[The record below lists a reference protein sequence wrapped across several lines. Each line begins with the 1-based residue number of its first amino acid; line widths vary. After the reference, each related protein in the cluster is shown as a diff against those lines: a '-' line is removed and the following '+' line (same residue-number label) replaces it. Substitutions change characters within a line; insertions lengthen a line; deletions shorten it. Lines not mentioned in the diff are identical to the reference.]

1 MSSFPKL
8 TGAALAAGAAL
19 LLVAGCET
27 GRTNKQH
34 NEAMVLSDVST
45 TGKQDPAF
53 TADGK
58 GQPPVPGSP
67 TAAGRNGKQPYD
79 DTQARAGSGAEEG
92 VAPPPGKQL
101 KDPFQRQ

>member
-1 MSSFPKL
+1 MSSFRKV
-8 TGAALAAGAAL
+8 TGLAVAAASAM
-19 LLVAGCET
+19 VCMAGCET

-53 TADGK
+53 AANGQ

-67 TAAGRNGKQPYD
+67 TAAGKDGKQPYD
-79 DTQARAGSGAEEG
+79 DQFARAGAGAEEG
-92 VAPPPGKQL
+92 KAPPPGEQV
-101 KDPFQRQ
+101 KDRFQRQ